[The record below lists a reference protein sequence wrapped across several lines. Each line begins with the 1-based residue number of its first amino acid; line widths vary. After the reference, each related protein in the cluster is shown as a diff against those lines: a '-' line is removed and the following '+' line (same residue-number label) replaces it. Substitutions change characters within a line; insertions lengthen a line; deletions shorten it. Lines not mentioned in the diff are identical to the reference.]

1 MFLTLT
7 SSVRRRSIAW
17 NGMLAVLS
25 VAFLVFAG
33 AVAYAGDGNGSGGD
47 NQQQTGEP
55 RYDDEENAD
64 SDEAEWEDDGDEA
77 DGDDTC
83 TPGVDCGRPTAR
95 H

>member
-17 NGMLAVLS
+17 IGVLAVIS

-33 AVAYAGDGNGSGGD
+33 AVAYAGDGSGAGRD
-47 NQQQTGEP
+47 SQPQTGEP
-55 RYDDEENAD
+55 RYYG
-64 SDEAEWEDDGDEA
+64 SDEAGWGDDGDEA